1 MFRKILFCFFILL
14 LFFSCSKKDKVNVSD
29 VTLQD
34 QGVEVYKQGIQAM
47 EDGDFFYA
55 SKLFSEAESNLM
67 NIEIASKAA
76 ILSAYSFYRINF
88 YEDSIEGLERFI
100 SRYPAS
106 DYLSYAYYLSAMI
119 SFEQIP
125 DEKKDLKPTENTKKK
140 IIQFIDMFPDT
151 EYALDLKFKL
161 GLVNN
166 QLAAKEM
173 FIARYYM
180 ETQKWIPAIN
190 RLKHIIDNYEETI
203 FIEEALHRLVEIYY
217 KIGLEKE
224 ASDAAKLLG
233 YNYNSSQWYEKSYA
247 ILNKDYKID
256 KKSTKDSEKLKEDG
270 LVRKVIKSILG
281 K

>member
-1 MFRKILFCFFILL
+1 MFRKILFCLFILL
-14 LFFSCSKKDKVNVSD
+14 LFFSCSKKDKVNVLD
-29 VTLQD
+29 QTVQD

-88 YEDSIEGLERFI
+88 YEESIEGLERFI

-125 DEKKDLKPTENTKKK
+125 DEKKDLQPTENAKKK

-247 ILNKDYKID
+247 ILNKDYKIE
-256 KKSTKDSEKLKEDG
+256 KKSTKDTEKSKEDG

>member
-1 MFRKILFCFFILL
+1 MFRKILFCLFILL
-14 LFFSCSKKDKVNVSD
+14 LFFSCSKKDKVNVLD
-29 VTLQD
+29 QTVQD

-88 YEDSIEGLERFI
+88 YEESIEGLERFI

-125 DEKKDLKPTENTKKK
+125 DEKKDLQPTENAKKK

-247 ILNKDYKID
+247 ILNKDYKIE
-256 KKSTKDSEKLKEDG
+256 KKNTNDTEKSKEDG

>member
-1 MFRKILFCFFILL
+1 MFRKILFYFFILF
-14 LFFSCSKKDKVNVSD
+14 LFFSCSKKDD
-29 VTLQD
+29 VKILDKSIQD
-34 QGVEVYKQGIQAM
+34 QGVEIYKEGVQAM

-55 SKLFSEAESNLM
+55 SKLFSDAESNLM
-67 NIEIASKAA
+67 NVEFASKAA
-76 ILSAYSFYRINF
+76 ILSAYCFYRINF
-88 YEDSIEGLERFI
+88 YEESIEGLQRFI

-106 DYLSYAYYLSAMI
+106 DYLSYAYYLSAII

-125 DEKKDLKPTENTKKK
+125 DEKKDLEPTENSKKK
-140 IIQFIDMFPDT
+140 IINYINMFPDT
-151 EYALDLKFKL
+151 DYAIDLKFKL

-173 FIARYYM
+173 FVARYYM

-224 ASDAAKLLG
+224 ARDVAKLLG

-247 ILNKDYKID
+247 ILNKNYKID
-256 KKSTKDSEKLKEDG
+256 KKKVKESEKLKEDG
-270 LVRKVIKSILG
+270 LVKKVIKSILG

>member
-1 MFRKILFCFFILL
+1 
-14 LFFSCSKKDKVNVSD
+14 
-29 VTLQD
+29 
-34 QGVEVYKQGIQAM
+34 
-47 EDGDFFYA
+47 
-55 SKLFSEAESNLM
+55 
-67 NIEIASKAA
+67 
-76 ILSAYSFYRINF
+76 
-88 YEDSIEGLERFI
+88 
-100 SRYPAS
+100 
-106 DYLSYAYYLSAMI
+106 
-119 SFEQIP
+119 
-125 DEKKDLKPTENTKKK
+125 
-140 IIQFIDMFPDT
+140 MFPDT

-180 ETQKWIPAIN
+180 RLKNGFAIN

-247 ILNKDYKID
+247 ILNKDYKIE
-256 KKSTKDSEKLKEDG
+256 KKVQRTLKNQKKTG
-270 LVRKVIKSILG
+270 
-281 K
+281 